1 MKLCS
6 SVRILEAEVGMAAA
20 EEDLA
25 EVEERVV
32 EVAGKGGNLALAW
45 VNVGTVGRRAI
56 LR

>member
-6 SVRILEAEVGMAAA
+6 SVRILEAKVGMAAA